1 MNRRCVTGKC
11 GGWTS
16 ISQVADSESIHG
28 GLKKHVRQN
37 AIRHFMQ
44 ELKKS
49 SKGKSAW
56 SELRSDHNMG
66 GAEWAVKKGSNR
78 LFLCRLF
85 EKFMPPLPG
94 KEDRRR
100 PEVKDALALYA
111 RTKCDDANPNPND
124 RGSA

>member
-37 AIRHFMQ
+37 AIRHFLQ

-66 GAEWAVKKGSNR
+66 GGVGGEER
-78 LFLCRLF
+78 L
-85 EKFMPPLPG
+85 KQVVP
-94 KEDRRR
+94 
-100 PEVKDALALYA
+100 VQVV
-111 RTKCDDANPNPND
+111 
-124 RGSA
+124 